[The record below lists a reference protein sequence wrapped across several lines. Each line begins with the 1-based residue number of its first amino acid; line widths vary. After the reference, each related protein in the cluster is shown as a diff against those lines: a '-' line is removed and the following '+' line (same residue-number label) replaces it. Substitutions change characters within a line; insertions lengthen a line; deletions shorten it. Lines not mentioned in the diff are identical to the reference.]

1 MGLSYA
7 ELDLANYDDIAAAR
21 AGHIASEEVRR
32 MKARF
37 LADSGAV
44 MLAINDDIASQL
56 GLAKVEERLAEM
68 ADGSTVTLPVVGPLE
83 VRYGNRR
90 TFVTAMVL
98 PNGAEPLLG
107 AIPME
112 DMDLVIEPKSQR
124 VIINPAMPYISKKP
138 MK

>member
-1 MGLSYA
+1 MR
-7 ELDLANYDDIAAAR
+7 DFQT
-21 AGHIASEEVRR
+21 RR
-32 MKARF
+32 
-37 LADSGAV
+37 
-44 MLAINDDIASQL
+44 L
-56 GLAKVEERLAEM
+56 GQI
-68 ADGSTVTLPVVGPLE
+68 
-83 VRYGNRR
+83 NRR

-112 DMDLVIEPKSQR
+112 DMDLVIEPKLQQ

>member
-21 AGHIASEEVRR
+21 AGHIPLEEVRR

-56 GLAKVEERLAEM
+56 GLAKVEERIAEM

-83 VRYGNRR
+83 VRFGNRLS
-90 TFVTAMVL
+90 FVTAMVL

-112 DMDLVIEPKSQR
+112 DMDLVIEPKSQQ

>member
-7 ELDLANYDDIAAAR
+7 ELELANYDDLAAAR
-21 AGHIASEEVRR
+21 AGRLRSEEVRR
-32 MKARF
+32 MKAKF

-44 MLAINDDIASQL
+44 MLAINEDIANQL
-56 GLAKVEERLAEM
+56 GLPKVEERMAEM
-68 ADGSTVTLPVVGPLE
+68 ADGSTINLNVVGPME
-83 VRYGNRR
+83 VRFGNRR

-98 PNGAEPLLG
+98 PKDSEPLLG

-112 DMDLVIEPKSQR
+112 DMDLVIEPKTQR
-124 VIINPAMPYISKKP
+124 IIINPAMPYISKKS